1 MRVREQATARADPV
15 IGESFLDEETIR
27 GRIRELGAEITA
39 DYRGQNL
46 VLLSI
51 LKGAVF
57 FIADLS
63 RAIHLPL
70 EMEYMAITSYQQD
83 HKRGDHPTIR
93 ITKDT
98 EQPLTDK
105 DVVIVEDIIDTGL
118 TLYYITRFLESRG
131 LRSLRVCTLLD
142 RPYRRLVEIPVKY
155 TGFTVPDCF
164 FVGYGFDYH
173 QLHRNLP
180 HLAKLNI

>member
-1 MRVREQATARADPV
+1 MARDETLRHDPV
-15 IGESFLDEETIR
+15 IGESFLDQGTLKA
-27 GRIRELGAEITA
+27 RIHELGAEITA
-39 DYRGQNL
+39 DYEGKEL

-57 FIADLS
+57 FIADLA

-83 HKRGDHPTIR
+83 HKRADRPTIR

-98 EQPLTDK
+98 EQPLTGK
-105 DVVIVEDIIDTGL
+105 DVIIVEDIIDTGL
-118 TLYYITRFLESRG
+118 TLYYITRFLESRE
-131 LRSLRVCTLLD
+131 LRSLNVCTLLD
-142 RPYRRLVEIPVKY
+142 RPHRRLVEVPVKY

-180 HLAKLNI
+180 HLARLNI